1 MAMKRLQVSL
11 LALLA
16 CAPNAGIAQDIIL
29 DEIVVTANRTETEA
43 GRTGVSVAVV
53 TEDDLKRLRQ
63 VSVAETLSR
72 LPGVS
77 LSQQGPF
84 GNSTNL
90 RVRGADGRYLAVFI
104 DGIKVSDPSATQTSF
119 DFGTLMTA
127 DISRI
132 EVLRGS
138 QSALWGGSAVGGVI
152 NITTRGAT
160 EEGTRQ
166 TIEAEAGS
174 FGTARLSYGYAMKSA
189 TTEMGVNL
197 THLHSDGFS
206 AIAGTAEADG
216 VDATRLSFNLRHA
229 LTDTVTLGASLFRQ
243 VAQQEYDGSN
253 SFTYALEDQDN
264 LQTRTE
270 TGARVFAEIAAGNTD
285 HVVDLSWFDIGRKLD
300 EQGDLPTDPR
310 NVSRFG
316 GDRLALGWKATTTLS
331 DQVSFVYGADAT
343 QERADYDNLPDGSAD
358 TVITGAFGQAL
369 WAPRDDLDLSA
380 TLRADHNS
388 TFGTFPTGRLAANWR
403 PADGTTLR
411 AAVATGFRAPSIDE
425 RFGDYSI
432 QEFQGNPDLS
442 PEESLS
448 FEIGVEQD
456 FTGGATLSV
465 TAFRLEID
473 NLVTYAPC
481 PYIDPDNFNF
491 FCQPGTV
498 STLENIAG
506 TSIRQGVEVAGAL
519 PLSDT
524 MTLGLAYT
532 YTDARTAT
540 GGRIGFV
547 PRHDLG
553 LTLDAALSDRLS
565 GAVTLKSASDRYDSF
580 YGVTLDAY
588 TVVNA
593 EARYDLTDT
602 AQAYLRVENVL
613 DTDYE
618 LVSGY
623 ANSGRAVYVGFAAS
637 F

>member
-1 MAMKRLQVSL
+1 LSL
-11 LALLA
+11 
-16 CAPNAGIAQDIIL
+16 
-29 DEIVVTANRTETEA
+29 
-43 GRTGVSVAVV
+43 
-53 TEDDLKRLRQ
+53 
-63 VSVAETLSR
+63 
-72 LPGVS
+72 
-77 LSQQGPF
+77 
-84 GNSTNL
+84 
-90 RVRGADGRYLAVFI
+90 
-104 DGIKVSDPSATQTSF
+104 
-119 DFGTLMTA
+119 
-127 DISRI
+127 
-132 EVLRGS
+132 
-138 QSALWGGSAVGGVI
+138 
-152 NITTRGAT
+152 
-160 EEGTRQ
+160 
-166 TIEAEAGS
+166 
-174 FGTARLSYGYAMKSA
+174 
-189 TTEMGVNL
+189 
-197 THLHSDGFS
+197 
-206 AIAGTAEADG
+206 
-216 VDATRLSFNLRHA
+216 
-229 LTDTVTLGASLFRQ
+229 
-243 VAQQEYDGSN
+243 
-253 SFTYALEDQDN
+253 
-264 LQTRTE
+264 
-270 TGARVFAEIAAGNTD
+270 
-285 HVVDLSWFDIGRKLD
+285 
-300 EQGDLPTDPR
+300 
-310 NVSRFG
+310 
-316 GDRLALGWKATTTLS
+316 
-331 DQVSFVYGADAT
+331 VYGADAT

-358 TVITGAFGQAL
+358 TVITGAFGQVL

-425 RFGDYSI
+425 RFGDYTI

-456 FTGGATLSV
+456 FAGEATLSV

-481 PYIDPDNFNF
+481 PYIDPDTFNF

-498 STLENIAG
+498 STLENVAG

-519 PLSDT
+519 PVSDS

-540 GGRIGFV
+540 GGRIGVV

-553 LTLDAALSDRLS
+553 LTLDAALTDRMS
-565 GAVTLKSASDRYDSF
+565 GAVTLKSVSDRYDSF
-580 YGVTLDAY
+580 YGLTLDAY

-593 EARYDLTDT
+593 EVRYDVTDT

-623 ANSGRAVYVGFAAS
+623 ANSGRAVYVGFSAS